1 MHKSTRY
8 DYPVNSFTEGN
19 FTDLLQFKLPDA
31 KCFKSDPF
39 SQSNVIYQ
47 AYHSDALLTI
57 SYGSTLCDEVLL
69 KDFMTIDHLVHPS
82 PLSLLDDLVT
92 LVSVALNQH
101 ISHCDYFDFHVEE
114 TFVDH
119 TSYLNQK
126 QGTIGANHN
135 GDDSVQ
141 ESILLSYVSSL
152 DQYTDSPL
160 PFKRGWHGPGSVCIR
175 YSNLGNETYMHG
187 LTELSDNESYADI
200 LNLNS
205 TFQYSFNMDL
215 ESNATTE
222 QLDWIAIC
230 RSLAKPK
237 SVGNHPDPWVF
248 SAKMEEI

>member
-1 MHKSTRY
+1 MHKSNRY
-8 DYPVNSFTEGN
+8 DYPVNSFTVGN
-19 FTDLLQFKLPDA
+19 LSDLLQFKLPDA

-39 SQSNVIYQ
+39 SQSNVCYQ
-47 AYHSDALLTI
+47 AYHLDSLVTI
-57 SYGSTLCDEVLL
+57 SYCSTLCDEVLL

-101 ISHCDYFDFHVEE
+101 ISHYDYFDFHVEE
-114 TFVDH
+114 TSVDH

-126 QGTIGANHN
+126 QGTTGVNHN

-160 PFKRGWHGPGSVCIR
+160 PFKRGWHGPGSACIR

-187 LTELSDNESYADI
+187 LAELSDNESYADT

-205 TFQYSFNMDL
+205 IFQYSFNMDL

-222 QLDWIAIC
+222 KVDWKAIC

-237 SVGNHPDPWVF
+237 SVRNHPVPRAF
-248 SAKMEEI
+248 SPKMEEI